1 MNTQSLDRPYPYQ
14 IINVGGGSEGTILSN
29 FIGLVEQHVGTKAKI
44 VKRPNQ
50 MGDVSHTR
58 ANITKAKMLLG
69 YVPSVTMVEGARR
82 TVKHHH

>member
-1 MNTQSLDRPYPYQ
+1 
-14 IINVGGGSEGTILSN
+14 
-29 FIGLVEQHVGTKAKI
+29 
-44 VKRPNQ
+44 

-69 YVPSVTMVEGARR
+69 YVPSVTMVEGVRR